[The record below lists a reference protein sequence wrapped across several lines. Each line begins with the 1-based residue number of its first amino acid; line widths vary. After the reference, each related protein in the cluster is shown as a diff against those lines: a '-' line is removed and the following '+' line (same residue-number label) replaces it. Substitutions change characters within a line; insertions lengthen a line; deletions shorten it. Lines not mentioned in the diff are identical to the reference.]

1 VLLLCLFDSWVV
13 DGFLGVIGDARRKY
27 FLSLFG
33 STVKKVDVLSLLL
46 LRTPKTVQ
54 GSGAT
59 LFLLGYILL
68 LHYCTDIF
76 WPWLWF
82 GPFLQKRQHVGND
95 NINSAMDTATISI
108 LRVVQSSFLCCGSSV
123 ATVWTH

>member
-33 STVKKVDVLSLLL
+33 STVKKVCALAIITHAKNCPGFGSNSVL
-46 LRTPKTVQ
+46 R
-54 GSGAT
+54 
-59 LFLLGYILL
+59 FIIL